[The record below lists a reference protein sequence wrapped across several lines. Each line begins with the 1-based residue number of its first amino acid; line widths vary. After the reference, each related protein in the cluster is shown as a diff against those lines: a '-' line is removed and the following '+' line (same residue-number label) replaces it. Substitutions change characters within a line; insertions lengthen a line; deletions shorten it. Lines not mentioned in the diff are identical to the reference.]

1 MNWDVLCGQGETVG
15 VRESLKALDTSGF
28 SLGSNTWSVLG
39 ANDPVSL
46 PSISSSVKWGMCL
59 SWQN

>member
-28 SLGSNTWSVLG
+28 EPGL
-39 ANDPVSL
+39 
-46 PSISSSVKWGMCL
+46 
-59 SWQN
+59 